1 MNWKLRLKNKTTLVT
16 LLTAAVALVYQIL
29 GALGVVPGVSEEGV
43 VSAIGIVVNVLC
55 MLGIVVD
62 PTTAGVTDSARAMEY
77 DAPKEDEEW
86 TSNS

>member
-1 MNWKLRLKNKTTLVT
+1 MNWKLRLKNKTTLIT
-16 LLTAAVALVYQIL
+16 LLTALTALVYQVL
-29 GALGVVPGVSEEGV
+29 GAFGVVPGVSEEGV
-43 VSAIGIVVNVLC
+43 VNAVGIVVNVLC

-77 DAPKEDEEW
+77 DAPGEDEEW